1 MTAVERRAARLWRIR
16 VPGAL
21 LSGTAVTVRLDASE
35 TDARIW
41 VAVGAG
47 HRRLPLSIGEAWA
60 VFKLLGEA
68 LDITGDPPAFVRTP
82 VQPTSR

>member
-1 MTAVERRAARLWRIR
+1 MTAIERRAARLWRIR
-16 VPGAL
+16 VPGTL
-21 LSGTAVTVRLDASE
+21 LTGTAVTVRLDASE
-35 TDARIW
+35 IDARMW

-68 LDITGDPPAFVRTP
+68 LDVTGDPPAFVRSP
-82 VQPTSR
+82 VTPTSK

>member
-1 MTAVERRAARLWRIR
+1 MTAIERRAARLWRIR

-21 LSGTAVTVRLDASE
+21 LSGTAVTVRLDASD
-35 TDARIW
+35 TDVRMW

-47 HRRLPLSIGEAWA
+47 HRRLALSVSEAWA

-68 LDITGDPPAFVRTP
+68 LDITGDPPDFVRSP
-82 VQPTSR
+82 VTPTSR

>member
-1 MTAVERRAARLWRIR
+1 MTGIERRAARLWRIR

-35 TDARIW
+35 TDVRMW

-47 HRRLPLSIGEAWA
+47 RRRLPLSVPEAWA

-68 LDITGDPPAFVRTP
+68 LDFAGDPPEFVRTP
-82 VQPTSR
+82 VTPTSR